1 MSGSLSTWASASEI
15 QQSAVD
21 QISGLVEIAV
31 TNPFDHVEHPSVLLI
46 SSATLDTKSP
56 DGSGVSAPAGEIFLS
71 LQMSSGASPASS
83 ANGPNF
89 GNYFAQM
96 TPLPA
101 SALWYV
107 AKSGGR
113 YPATRI
119 NPVNWTNTWGTSNPD
134 GLVDATYYFTVP
146 ITNREGTIVMEPS
159 RTLGVEYDHNVE
171 QAPTMLEVGGPTRFP
186 LSFPKNLTVAVPRT
200 TTKNVLPTGQGF
212 TSFFNFGST
221 LILLIFVLWV
231 NRKIQRWRR
240 RRNRDAP
247 TGAFVRETPTAQKT
261 SPPPESRSPTPTN
274 SKASAPTDGEPAT
287 TTTALV
293 RDPAMTVA
301 AENQSSTPT
310 TDKSTLRVD
319 VLGPL
324 QITPALAP
332 MGEPARAIITFL
344 AMHTSRLVSL
354 DEIQTAVWPLMNGVN
369 DIKRPVMLNY
379 MADARKVVGEHH
391 LPAAT
396 GKSGYQLVDITSD
409 WAEFQELM
417 KDASVTSKED
427 ALALRQRALKLVR
440 GVPFASENSRYF
452 TWALTP
458 TFTYKIIDAV
468 TSLAHSVATNL
479 ILQGDFVGADEVLRR
494 GLLCEPASLILWED
508 LTDLMFE
515 THDAAKLHFHWRA
528 AEQVLGPKDVQALRA
543 REIG

>member
-31 TNPFDHVEHPSVLLI
+31 TNPLDHVEHPSVLLI

-56 DGSGVSAPAGEIFLS
+56 DGSGVSARAGEIFLS

-96 TPLPA
+96 TPLPG
-101 SALWYV
+101 SVLWYF
-107 AKSGGR
+107 AKSGKR

-119 NPVNWTNTWGTSNPD
+119 NPVNWTNAWGTSNPD

-159 RTLGVEYDHNVE
+159 RTLGIEYDHNVE
-171 QAPTMLEVGGPTRFP
+171 QPPTMLEVGGPTRIP
-186 LSFPKNLTVAVPRT
+186 LSFPKNLTVAAPRT
-200 TTKNVLPTGQGF
+200 TTKNVLPSSQGF
-212 TSFFNFGST
+212 ASFFNFGST
-221 LILLIFVLWV
+221 LIVIMFALWV
-231 NRKIQRWRR
+231 NRKIQHWRR
-240 RRNRDAP
+240 RRNREAP
-247 TGAFVRETPTAQKT
+247 TGDFVRETPTTSTT
-261 SPPPESRSPTPTN
+261 SPPPDTRGPMPTTSR
-274 SKASAPTDGEPAT
+274 ASAPSDVAPA
-287 TTTALV
+287 TTALV
-293 RDPAMTVA
+293 RDPAMTVS
-301 AENQSSTPT
+301 AENRSSTSPV
-310 TDKSTLRVD
+310 DKSTLRVD

-324 QITPALAP
+324 QITPAFAP

-409 WAEFQELM
+409 WTEFQQLM
-417 KDASVTSKED
+417 KDAATTSKED
-427 ALALRQRALKLVR
+427 ALALRQRALKLIR

-479 ILQGDFVGADEVLRR
+479 ILQSDFVGADEVLRR
-494 GLLCEPASLILWED
+494 GLVCEPSSLILWED

-528 AEQVLGPKDVQALRA
+528 AEQVLSPKDVQALRA